1 MKKKISMNKFGF
13 LPGQFTMEAIFLL
26 RRLMAKYRE
35 ACKELY
41 MVFFN
46 LFIDR

>member
-41 MVFFN
+41 MVFF
-46 LFIDR
+46 